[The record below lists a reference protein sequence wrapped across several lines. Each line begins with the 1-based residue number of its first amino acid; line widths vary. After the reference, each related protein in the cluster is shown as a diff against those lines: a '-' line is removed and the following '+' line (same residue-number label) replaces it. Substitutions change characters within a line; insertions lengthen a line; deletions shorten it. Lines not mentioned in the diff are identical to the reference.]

1 MKTSTAGLMALTA
14 HEGIVLSRY
23 KDSVGVWTIGIG
35 HTKAAGNPD
44 PATFTGS
51 LMIGEAF
58 GLLRH
63 DIMKYEAAVSKA
75 VKVPLA
81 QHEFDAL
88 VSFHYNTGAIGKA
101 SFVKKLNAGDRAG
114 AMKGMMD
121 WRKPPEIIPRR
132 TSERDLFKTGI
143 YPSPFATV
151 YPADKNG
158 RVQWGQGKRIDLRNS
173 LGSPLPVQPAPV
185 VPPVP
190 VEPIRAPV
198 VVPKVPEPV
207 VATKQGWLAA
217 LLVALFG
224 KG

>member
-44 PATFTGS
+44 PATFAGS

-63 DIMKYEAAVSKA
+63 DIMKYEADVNRA

-88 VSFHYNTGAIGKA
+88 VSFHYNTGQIGKA
-101 SFVKKLNAGDRAG
+101 SFVKRLNAGDRAG
-114 AMKGMMD
+114 AIKGIMD

-132 TSERDLFKTGI
+132 AAERDLFKTGV
-143 YPSPFATV
+143 YPAPFATV

-158 RVQWGQGKRIDLRNS
+158 RVQWGQGKRVDLRNS
-173 LGSPLPVQPAPV
+173 LGATQAPAKPI
-185 VPPVP
+185 PVP
-190 VEPIRAPV
+190 VPVQVPVAPAPV
-198 VVPKVPEPV
+198 VVPDPPVPAPV
-207 VATKQGWLAA
+207 APAKGFWAR
-217 LLVALFG
+217 LFSRD
-224 KG
+224 